1 VLWLGCAGVG
11 SAIIPARSWRG
22 PDDPEASTPTWHHL
36 GTVACIGLAALI
48 AVGGAAT
55 VLRVPP
61 LLAAGLFVVAGLV
74 LLAARATSYRAPMR
88 RQGHE
93 LICVFVLAGVG
104 ACALVIQA
112 SVSIAA
118 WPNGCD
124 DLLAYIPFADRLLA
138 TSQIIEPWSM
148 RRLQSL
154 GGQTFLQ
161 AIPIGTLG
169 HGAFDVTERLTATT
183 FLAGIFVAAGFRR
196 LRSLVACIAIV
207 LVLAVLVVP
216 RVSSAAVL
224 LVVPLL
230 VAGFGTVSEMRTSLP
245 TAATGLRW
253 AVAAGLLLA
262 GVVAL
267 RIHVGPT
274 LAAVVAMGLLTAR
287 SMPLRNRWW
296 ALGTAGGTAALALI
310 PWGIASWLS
319 SGTPAYPF
327 IGGNANPE
335 VPASQDPALHGVRA
349 IAARAVDLIQV
360 GPYLGAA
367 VAVLV
372 VALVAHRWLPDGWFV
387 VIAAG
392 AVLLNMAVL
401 ARVLTVSEG
410 WNFARYTSPMS
421 IALVLF
427 FAYEAVRGSETPA
440 AGGFPPMARP
450 FVLLAAAALILGHVA
465 FLFTSNGATVVRN
478 SIEITRATL
487 ADGGQHAT
495 FDLFSGWDVQDD
507 YSAALDLAAGGGPVI
522 AAVDRPYL
530 IDYGRHD
537 DIRSL
542 DLPGWAAPGGDF
554 PFFQGAAIKLGVL
567 RRQGYSQLLVTV
579 PERHICLAPDA
590 VRAWA
595 ARTGPAG
602 SAIAPFFLDW
612 SDSVAEIVETAP
624 RAVRRV
630 GSLLLIDL
638 EAAERALL
646 AAPR

>member
-1 VLWLGCAGVG
+1 
-11 SAIIPARSWRG
+11 
-22 PDDPEASTPTWHHL
+22 
-36 GTVACIGLAALI
+36 
-48 AVGGAAT
+48 
-55 VLRVPP
+55 
-61 LLAAGLFVVAGLV
+61 
-74 LLAARATSYRAPMR
+74 M
-88 RQGHE
+88 
-93 LICVFVLAGVG
+93 
-104 ACALVIQA
+104 
-112 SVSIAA
+112 
-118 WPNGCD
+118 
-124 DLLAYIPFADRLLA
+124 
-138 TSQIIEPWSM
+138 
-148 RRLQSL
+148 
-154 GGQTFLQ
+154 
-161 AIPIGTLG
+161 
-169 HGAFDVTERLTATT
+169 
-183 FLAGIFVAAGFRR
+183 
-196 LRSLVACIAIV
+196 
-207 LVLAVLVVP
+207 
-216 RVSSAAVL
+216 SSAAVL

-274 LAAVVAMGLLTAR
+274 LAAVAAMGLLSAW

-296 ALGTAGGTAALALI
+296 ALVTAGGTAVLALI

-367 VAVLV
+367 VAVLM
-372 VALVAHRWLPDGWFV
+372 VALVADRWLPDGRLI

-410 WNFARYTSPMS
+410 WNFAALTRARCRLHSSCSSPTRPS
-421 IALVLF
+421 GA
-427 FAYEAVRGSETPA
+427 
-440 AGGFPPMARP
+440 ARP
-450 FVLLAAAALILGHVA
+450 PPSAAFRRWPGP
-465 FLFTSNGATVVRN
+465 SSSSPRRRSSSATWLSYSHPTAQLSCATRSRSPVRPWP
-478 SIEITRATL
+478 TA
-487 ADGGQHAT
+487 GKPAT
-495 FDLFSGWDVQDD
+495 FDDLWAGRDVQDD

-537 DIRSL
+537 DIPSL

-567 RRQGYSQLLVTV
+567 RRQGYSQLLATV
-579 PERHICLAPDA
+579 PERHVCMNPDA

-595 ARTGPAG
+595 ARTGPSG